1 DQTYPKLKTRGPIVF
16 PLMPCGSGTGD
27 MVSLGCF
34 ATGFTPSSLTFT
46 WNKNGTALTDFTQ
59 YPPVQKDNYYMG
71 VSQIRVSRQDWDKR
85 EIFQCAVAHVAGKP
99 PILKVLASSND
110 EKEASFSCYA
120 KDFSPKD
127 YDIKWLKSGEEI
139 NNKIYEIK
147 TQTATKLENGTKL
160 YSAASFLTVPSH
172 DLPSHT
178 QFTCEFKGKKDKI
191 DVFTNSS
198 VLYNN
203 NVFMLP
209 PVEHTRTETVTLTC
223 YVKDFFPHEVFVSW
237 LVDDEAASDSKYKFS
252 TTNPVKNNG
261 SYSAYGQLSLG
272 LDEWKNNNMVYSCV
286 VYHQSVVNNI
296 KAIVRSIG
304 QRTSEN
310 TNLVNLN
317 MNIPETYPEILI
329 DSNSAMEVEE
339 DNMGGTALT
348 FILLFLITLLF
359 TIGTT
364 VFKVTMSLYV
374 RDVLCIQTTWHIIT

>member
-1 DQTYPKLKTRGPIVF
+1 VQLKMSYVYILGISIALF
-16 PLMPCGSGTGD
+16 
-27 MVSLGCF
+27 LGCL

-46 WNKNGTALTDFTQ
+46 WDKNGAALTDFIQ
-59 YPPVQKDNYYMG
+59 YPPVQKGNVYTG
-71 VSQIRVSRQDWDKR
+71 VSQIQVRKQDWNDKTN
-85 EIFQCAVAHVAGKP
+85 FKCTATHPAGTDGAILKP
-99 PILKVLASSND
+99 PSKTYVNPYTN
-110 EKEASFSCYA
+110 EASFSCYA

-147 TQTATKLENGTKL
+147 TPTTTNLKNGTKL
-160 YSAASFLTVPSH
+160 YSAASTFICGRRPNCSFMLTGGETQRPS
-172 DLPSHT
+172 
-178 QFTCEFKGKKDKI
+178 
-191 DVFTNSS
+191 
-198 VLYNN
+198 
-203 NVFMLP
+203 VFMLP

-329 DSNSAMEVEE
+329 DSNSTMEVEE

-374 RDVLCIQTTWHIIT
+374 